1 MEKILII
8 EHELFSEFILKE
20 FIRDMQNINCEILRV
35 SKSLSV
41 YTFVLSGN
49 EKDLIKAKVH
59 CNNLK

>member
-1 MEKILII
+1 MEKMLII
-8 EHELFSEFILKE
+8 EHELFSEFTLKE

-41 YTFVLSGN
+41 YRFVLSGD